1 MKAGRRRNHDR
12 NSNRWIGWDDV
23 FWSCG
28 SFVIRSIETMKTKQQ
43 LKDEARIAYWEVMAT
58 ARKTAGETLRKRLKE
73 IEGMKA

>member
-1 MKAGRRRNHDR
+1 
-12 NSNRWIGWDDV
+12 
-23 FWSCG
+23 
-28 SFVIRSIETMKTKQQ
+28 MKTKQQ